1 MCDWWSVGN
10 PVTNLSTIV
19 PEDETM
25 ASTDIDGS
33 VIVILSVAEAQRVY
47 DRIKIAPSLDDTEK
61 GLLRKIVRDLKL
73 EQPK

>member
-1 MCDWWSVGN
+1 
-10 PVTNLSTIV
+10 
-19 PEDETM
+19 M
-25 ASTDIDGS
+25 AHTDIDGS

-47 DRIKIAPSLDDTEK
+47 DRMKIAPLLDATEK